1 MIEEHLSRIRSKEEE
16 ARARTAEAALRAA
29 ELVEKAREDGGTY
42 LDDVAMEVAELE
54 RSLMAASRRSADEK
68 IAGLRAEDAKKLA
81 ALSVLAK
88 KNQAKAVETTVKEFR
103 QGA

>member
-16 ARARTAEAALRAA
+16 ARAHSAEAAVRAA
-29 ELVEKAREDGGTY
+29 EL
-42 LDDVAMEVAELE
+42 AELE

-88 KNQAKAVETTVKEFR
+88 KNLAKAVETILKEFR